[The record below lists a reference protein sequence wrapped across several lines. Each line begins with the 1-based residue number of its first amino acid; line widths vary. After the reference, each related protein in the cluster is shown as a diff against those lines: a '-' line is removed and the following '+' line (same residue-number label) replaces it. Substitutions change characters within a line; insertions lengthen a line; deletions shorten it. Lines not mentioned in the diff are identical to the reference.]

1 MKALIIEDEE
11 LIAEELQDK
20 IKRVSPEIQVIQVLR
35 SLKAARKWFFEN
47 PEPDLIF
54 MDIQLSDGVS
64 FEIFEHFK
72 LACPVI
78 FTTAYDEYAVR
89 AFKVNG
95 TDYLLKPVEEE
106 ELVRAIE
113 KAKKITESKSPF
125 PTDMMQLIKKLSQ
138 TQTDQPM
145 YKEKFIVNFRHQW
158 FTVNVNDIACFMKDS
173 IHYILTF
180 KGEKHILDFTSMEEI
195 EELLDPKK
203 FYRANRQFIVHIDAI
218 QSVTSHENQK
228 LVLTLKPPLRQQ
240 IDISREKSPAF
251 KKWMDR

>member
-11 LIAEELQDK
+11 LIAEELQEK
-20 IKRVSPEIQVIQVLR
+20 ITRVSPEIQIIHVLR
-35 SLKAARKWFFEN
+35 SLKAARKWLFEN

-64 FEIFEHFK
+64 FEIFENFK
-72 LACPVI
+72 LQCPVI
-78 FTTAYDEYAVR
+78 FTTAYDEYAIR

-95 TDYLLKPVEEE
+95 TDYLLKPIEEE
-106 ELVRAIE
+106 ELLKAIQ
-113 KAKKITESKSPF
+113 KASAIIESKSAF
-125 PTDMMQLIKKLSQ
+125 PSDMLQLIKRLSQ
-138 TQTDQPM
+138 PQAGQTM

-158 FTVNVNDIACFMKDS
+158 FTVNVSDIACFMKDS

-180 KGEKHILDFTSMEEI
+180 SGEKHILDFTSMEEI

-203 FYRANRQFIVHIDAI
+203 FYRANRQYIVHIDAI

-228 LVLTLKPPLRQQ
+228 LVLTLKSPLKIQ
-240 IDISREKSPAF
+240 IDISREKAPAF